1 MSNIEESTGITRRGA
16 LCALSL
22 VTVGIFSSP
31 EAATAATGVKIL
43 PSGKVRVTLKSNP
56 ALKKVGGVVRID
68 DVDGRSIALVRTSAK
83 AYAAVNLLC
92 THQGG
97 ELVQT
102 GNQWQCQTHQ
112 ATFTLAGKNLVGPA
126 SKALKQ
132 LPVKATASMVTIG

>member
-43 PSGKVRVTLKSNP
+43 RSGKVRVALKSNP
-56 ALKKVGGVVRID
+56 VLKKVGGVVRID
-68 DVDGRSIALVRTSAK
+68 DVQGRSIALVRTSAK
-83 AYAAVNLLC
+83 AYVAVNLLC

-97 ELVQT
+97 DLVQT

-126 SKALKQ
+126 STALKR
-132 LPVKATASMVTIG
+132 LPVKATASSVTIG

>member
-1 MSNIEESTGITRRGA
+1 MSNIEESTAITRRGA

-22 VTVGIFSSP
+22 VTVGIFLSP
-31 EAATAATGVKIL
+31 ETATAATGVKIL

>member
-1 MSNIEESTGITRRGA
+1 MSTIEDSAGITRRGA

-22 VTVGIFSSP
+22 VSIGIFSSP

-43 PSGKVRVTLKSNP
+43 PSGKVQVTLKSNP
-56 ALKKVGGVVRID
+56 ALRKVGGVVRID
-68 DVDGRSIALVRTSAK
+68 DVKGRSIALVRTSAK
-83 AYAAVNLLC
+83 AYVAVNLLC

-102 GNQWQCQTHQ
+102 GNQWQCQVHQ

-126 SKALKQ
+126 LKALKQ

>member
-1 MSNIEESTGITRRGA
+1 MSNIEEPTGITRRGA

-22 VTVGIFSSP
+22 VSVGIFSSP
-31 EAATAATGVKIL
+31 DAATAATGVKVL
-43 PSGKVRVTLKSNP
+43 PSGKVQVTLKSNP
-56 ALKKVGGVVRID
+56 VLRKVGGVVRID
-68 DVDGRSIALVRTSAK
+68 DVQGRSIALVRTSAK

-92 THQGG
+92 THAGG

-126 SKALKQ
+126 TKALKQ
-132 LPVKATASMVTIG
+132 LPVKATASIVTIG

>member
-43 PSGKVRVTLKSNP
+43 RSGKVRVALKSNP
-56 ALKKVGGVVRID
+56 VLKKVGGVVRID
-68 DVDGRSIALVRTSAK
+68 DVQGRSIALVRTSAK
-83 AYAAVNLLC
+83 AYVAVNLLC

-97 ELVQT
+97 DLVQT
-102 GNQWQCQTHQ
+102 GNQWQCQVHQ

-126 SKALKQ
+126 STALKQ

>member
-1 MSNIEESTGITRRGA
+1 MSTIAESTGITRRGA

-43 PSGKVRVTLKSNP
+43 RSGKVRVALKSNP
-56 ALKKVGGVVRID
+56 VLKKVGGVVRID
-68 DVDGRSIALVRTSAK
+68 DVQGRSIALVRTSAK
-83 AYAAVNLLC
+83 AYVAVNLLC

-97 ELVQT
+97 DLVQT

-126 SKALKQ
+126 STALKR
-132 LPVKATASMVTIG
+132 LPVKATASRVTIG

>member
-22 VTVGIFSSP
+22 VSVGIYSSP
-31 EAATAATGVKIL
+31 DAATAATGVKVL
-43 PSGKVRVTLKSNP
+43 SSGKVQVTLKSNP

-68 DVDGRSIALVRTSAK
+68 DVQGRSIALVRTSTK
-83 AYAAVNLLC
+83 AYTAVNLLC

-102 GNQWQCQTHQ
+102 GNQWQCQEHQ

-126 SKALKQ
+126 TTALKQ

>member
-1 MSNIEESTGITRRGA
+1 MSSNEESTGITRRGA

-22 VTVGIFSSP
+22 VGVGIFSSP

-43 PSGKVRVTLKSNP
+43 RSGKVRVALKSNP
-56 ALKKVGGVVRID
+56 VLKKVGGVVRID
-68 DVDGRSIALVRTSAK
+68 DVQGRSIALVRTSAK
-83 AYAAVNLLC
+83 AYSAVNLLC

-126 SKALKQ
+126 TTALKQ
-132 LPVKATASMVTIG
+132 LPVKATASKVTIG

>member
-1 MSNIEESTGITRRGA
+1 MSNIEESTAITRRGA

-31 EAATAATGVKIL
+31 ETATAATGVKIL
-43 PSGKVRVTLKSNP
+43 PSGKVRVTLKSTP